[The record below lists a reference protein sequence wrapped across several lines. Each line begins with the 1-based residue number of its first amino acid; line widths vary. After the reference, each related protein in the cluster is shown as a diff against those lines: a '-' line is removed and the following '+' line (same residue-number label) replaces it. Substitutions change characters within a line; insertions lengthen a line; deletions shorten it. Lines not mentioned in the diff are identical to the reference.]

1 MADIPTSVRD
11 ATVRA
16 GQAYREASPWIEGL
30 ARLGYAA
37 RGVVYLIVGGLAAQ
51 AAVGTGGG
59 RTTDAEGALSTVLR
73 QPFGKFLLGVLA
85 LGLIGYSVWR
95 FVQAI
100 KDPEHE
106 GSHAKG
112 LGKRLGYF
120 LNGVVHLSLAVAA
133 VGMLIGA
140 AWGGGGDGAQDW
152 TARLMALPAGIWLVG
167 AVGVAVAGFGL
178 YQLYSAWT
186 VKLDEELD
194 LHRMTGTVRQ
204 WTVRFG
210 RFGMAARGV
219 VFGIIGISLL
229 IAASQANPSE
239 ARGLGE
245 ALQALRGHAY
255 GPWLLGGVAF
265 GLVAYGLYQCVAA
278 CYCRIHPA

>member
-1 MADIPTSVRD
+1 MADIPTSIRA
-11 ATVRA
+11 ATARA
-16 GQAYREASPWIEGL
+16 GQAYRAASPWIARL

-37 RGVVYLIVGGLAAQ
+37 RGVVYLLVGGLAAQ
-51 AAVGTGGG
+51 AAVGTGG
-59 RTTDAEGALSTVLR
+59 RTTDAQGAFSTVLR
-73 QPFGKFLLGVLA
+73 QPFGKVLVGVLA
-85 LGLIGYSVWR
+85 LGLLGYSGWR

-100 KDPEHE
+100 KDPEQE
-106 GSHAKG
+106 G

-120 LNGVVHLSLAVAA
+120 LNGMIHGSLALAA
-133 VGMLIGA
+133 LGLLTGA
-140 AWGGGGDGAQDW
+140 AWGGGGDGARDW

-178 YQLYSAWT
+178 SQLYSAWAGR
-186 VKLDEELD
+186 LDEDLD
-194 LHRMTGTVRQ
+194 LSRMDGTMRQ
-204 WTVRFG
+204 WAVRFG

-219 VFGIIGISLL
+219 VFGVIGVSLL
-229 IAASQANPSE
+229 LAACQADPGE

-245 ALQALRGHAY
+245 ALRALRGQVY

-278 CYCRIHPA
+278 CYSRIHPA

>member
-1 MADIPTSVRD
+1 MADIPTAVR
-11 ATVRA
+11 AASARA
-16 GQAYREASPWIEGL
+16 GQAYREASPWIARL

-37 RGVVYLIVGGLAAQ
+37 QGVVYLIVGGLAAQ
-51 AAVGTGGG
+51 AAVGTGG
-59 RTTDAEGALSTVLR
+59 RTTDAEGALFAVLR
-73 QPFGKFLLGVLA
+73 QPFGKVLLGVLA
-85 LGLIGYSVWR
+85 LGLLGYSVWR

-106 GSHAKG
+106 GSDAQG

-120 LNGVVHLSLAVAA
+120 LSGVVHVSLAAAA
-133 VGMLIGA
+133 VGMLTGA
-140 AWGGGGDGAQDW
+140 AWGRGGDGAQDW

-178 YQLYSAWT
+178 SQLYRAWT

-194 LHRMTGTVRQ
+194 LHRMSGTVRQ

-210 RFGMAARGV
+210 RFGLAARGV
-219 VFGIIGISLL
+219 VFGVIGVSLL
-229 IAASQANPSE
+229 LAASQADPSE

-245 ALQALRGHAY
+245 ALRALRGQAY
-255 GPWLLGGVAF
+255 GPWLLGGVGF
-265 GLVAYGLYQCVAA
+265 GLVAYGLYQGVAA
-278 CYCRIHPA
+278 CYRRIHP

>member
-1 MADIPTSVRD
+1 MADIPISVRD

-16 GQAYREASPWIEGL
+16 RQAYRAASPWIEGL
-30 ARLGYAA
+30 ARLGYVA

-51 AAVGTGGG
+51 AAGGTRG
-59 RTTDAEGALSTVLR
+59 RTADAEGAFSTVLR
-73 QPFGKFLLGVLA
+73 QPLGKFLLGVLA
-85 LGLIGYSVWR
+85 LGLLGYSVWR

-106 GSHAKG
+106 G
-112 LGKRLGYF
+112 LGKRLGSF
-120 LNGVVHLSLAVAA
+120 LNGVVHVSLAVAA
-133 VGMLIGA
+133 VGMLTGA
-140 AWGGGGDGAQDW
+140 AWGGGGEGAQDW
-152 TARLMALPAGIWLVG
+152 TARLMALPTGIWLVG
-167 AVGVAVAGFGL
+167 ALGAAVAGFGL
-178 YQLYSAWT
+178 YQLYGAWT

-194 LHRMTGTVRQ
+194 LYRMTGTVRQ

-219 VFGIIGISLL
+219 VFGLIGVSLL
-229 IAASQANPSE
+229 LAASQADPSE

-245 ALQALRGHAY
+245 ALRALRGHAY

-265 GLVAYGLYQCVAA
+265 GLVAYGLYQCIAA
-278 CYCRIHPA
+278 RYCRIHPA

>member
-1 MADIPTSVRD
+1 MADIPTLVRD
-11 ATVRA
+11 TTVRA
-16 GQAYREASPWIEGL
+16 GQAYREASPWIAWL

-51 AAVGTGGG
+51 AAVGTGG
-59 RTTDAEGALSTVLR
+59 RTTDAEGALFTVLR

-85 LGLIGYSVWR
+85 LGLVGYSVWR

-100 KDPEHE
+100 KDPDHE

-112 LGKRLGYF
+112 LGRRLGYF
-120 LNGVVHLSLAVAA
+120 LSGVVHLSLAGAA
-133 VGMLIGA
+133 VGMLTGA

-167 AVGVAVAGFGL
+167 AVGVTVAGVGL
-178 YQLYSAWT
+178 SQLYRAWT
-186 VKLDEELD
+186 MKLDEELD
-194 LHRMTGTVRQ
+194 LYRMTGTVRQ
-204 WTVRFG
+204 WAVRFG

-219 VFGIIGISLL
+219 VFAIIGGSLL
-229 IAASQANPSE
+229 FAASQADPSE

-245 ALQALRGHAY
+245 ALRALRGQAY

-265 GLVAYGLYQCVAA
+265 GLVAYGLYQWVAA
-278 CYCRIHPA
+278 YYRRIHPA

>member
-1 MADIPTSVRD
+1 MADIPTLVRD

-16 GQAYREASPWIEGL
+16 EQAYREASPWIERL

-51 AAVGTGGG
+51 AAVGRGG
-59 RTTDAEGALSTVLR
+59 RTTDAEGALFTVLR

-100 KDPEHE
+100 KDPEHV
-106 GSHAKG
+106 GSHAQG
-112 LGKRLGYF
+112 LGKRIGYF
-120 LNGVVHLSLAVAA
+120 LNGVVHVSLAVAA
-133 VGMLIGA
+133 VGMLTGA
-140 AWGGGGDGAQDW
+140 AWGGGGEGAQDW

-178 YQLYSAWT
+178 SQLYGAWV

-194 LHRMTGTVRQ
+194 LYRMTGTVRQ

-229 IAASQANPSE
+229 IAASQADPSE

-245 ALQALRGHAY
+245 ALQALRGQTY

-265 GLVAYGLYQCVAA
+265 GLVAYGLYQCIAA
-278 CYCRIHPA
+278 CYSRIHPA

>member
-1 MADIPTSVRD
+1 MADIPTLVRD

-16 GQAYREASPWIEGL
+16 EQAYREASPWIEGL

-37 RGVVYLIVGGLAAQ
+37 RGIVYLIVGGLAAQ
-51 AAVGTGGG
+51 TAVGTRR
-59 RTTDAEGALSTVLR
+59 RTTDAEGAFSTVLR

-100 KDPEHE
+100 KDPEHV

-112 LGKRLGYF
+112 LGKRFGYF
-120 LNGVVHLSLAVAA
+120 LNGVVHVSLAMAA
-133 VGMLIGA
+133 VGMLTGA
-140 AWGGGGDGAQDW
+140 AWGGGGEGARDW

-167 AVGVAVAGFGL
+167 AMGIAVAGFGL
-178 YQLYSAWT
+178 SQLYGAWRM
-186 VKLDEELD
+186 KLDEELD
-194 LHRMTGTVRQ
+194 LHRMDETVRQ

-219 VFGIIGISLL
+219 VFGIIGVSLL
-229 IAASQANPSE
+229 IAASQADPSE

-245 ALQALRGHAY
+245 ALQALRGQAY

-265 GLVAYGLYQCVAA
+265 GLVAYGLYQCIAA
-278 CYCRIHPA
+278 CYSRIHPA